1 MCPLIQRLWTT
12 WENVCNYWI
21 KYSKPKHVYCNIAS
35 VSDSVVLTQPLSQIK
50 CPCKSE
56 IRLYKI
62 RINIA
67 GFYCFHSFGVLK
79 SRHGPNSFPSTIILE
94 TPNPRPKDTCGDQCA
109 NCTYLRDVARHKL
122 TISYNFHEKF
132 YCCKPLDSA
141 QQFNTTS
148 TNLFAWCTTAD
159 PAKSTNPICWSH
171 PFPRPNKHK
180 SLAHHRIRPLDVP
193 CWHLSSHISATPN
206 WWVFALLAARR
217 WYLVSFSL
225 PKPSHVQT
233 PNQIQDE
240 EIPRWK
246 ENVDKEW

>member
-1 MCPLIQRLWTT
+1 MTSPTTTQAKQSIYDLAAKGSSLHRQTVQHIFCSRPSLYLFRCVCPLIQRLRTT
-12 WENVCNYWI
+12 WENACNYSI

-56 IRLYKI
+56 IRLYRI
-62 RINIA
+62 INIA
-67 GFYCFHSFGVLK
+67 GFYCVHSFGVLK

-94 TPNPRPKDTCGDQCA
+94 TANPRPKDTCGDQCA

-122 TISYNFHEKF
+122 TISNNFHEKF
-132 YCCKPLDSA
+132 YCCKSLDSA

-171 PFPRPNKHK
+171 PFPQAK
-180 SLAHHRIRPLDVP
+180 
-193 CWHLSSHISATPN
+193 
-206 WWVFALLAARR
+206 
-217 WYLVSFSL
+217 
-225 PKPSHVQT
+225 
-233 PNQIQDE
+233 
-240 EIPRWK
+240 
-246 ENVDKEW
+246 